1 MSHRPPY
8 HHGPDSLHHPVR
20 HVVDADAPGG
30 DENAPGRRRTFAAWT
45 RRSLSPKDFLGL
57 MGGSAVVLF
66 CLVWLWILTMPMA
79 FLDPEYPSWRAKQ
92 MLLADCDLGDIL
104 ILGDSRAAT
113 GMMPA
118 GWRVRA
124 TNLAVGGGE
133 PIEALAAL
141 DRALRCEVPPRRI
154 ILSLDAVHFT
164 EPDLFWERTAR
175 FGFVDAREIAT
186 LRDVSH
192 ALGDVSVYE
201 LRHTDGLPSWL
212 RDAMV
217 RIRFP
222 SLYFS
227 SLVKGGVVLRWSR
240 NRATLAASLA
250 SRGQYFFGTAS
261 GSGTV
266 AAEGHIREFRPLPV
280 LEWYFNRILQQLDAH
295 GIPAVFIAVPMNDA
309 TARQLA
315 PGVRPAF
322 RAWLAGYEA
331 RYPGF
336 RVAGDVMPSWPDA
349 FFGDGFAHLNPGG
362 AARFSAGL
370 ERCLEAPVL
379 RAGCVQRLQAAP
391 PRTQNEAQYGWFND
405 TAPDASSSVRPSSK
419 RGS

>member
-1 MSHRPPY
+1 MRHLSDSLVPDVDQAARWTGRLMVWAHRPLP
-8 HHGPDSLHHPVR
+8 S
-20 HVVDADAPGG
+20 
-30 DENAPGRRRTFAAWT
+30 
-45 RRSLSPKDFLGL
+45 KDFVVL
-57 MGGSAVVLF
+57 MGLSTVALF
-66 CLVWLWILTMPMA
+66 GLIWLWILAMPMA

-92 MLLADCDLGDIL
+92 ILLADCDLGEIL
-104 ILGDSRAAT
+104 ILGDSRAAA
-113 GMMPA
+113 GIMPA
-118 GWRVRA
+118 GWTVRA
-124 TNLAVGGGE
+124 ANLAVGGGE

-141 DRALRCEVPPRRI
+141 DRALRCPVPPKQV

-175 FGFVDAREIAT
+175 FGFVDANEIAT

-201 LRHTDGLPSWL
+201 LRHTDGLPSWM

-227 SLVKGGVVLRWSR
+227 SLVKGGVLLRWPR

-250 SRGQYFFGTAS
+250 ARGQYFFGIAD
-261 GSGTV
+261 GSDV
-266 AAEGHIREFRPLPV
+266 IAAEGHIREFRPLPV
-280 LEWYFNRILQQLDAH
+280 LEWYFNRILERLAERR
-295 GIPAVFIAVPMNDA
+295 IPAVFIAVPMNDA
-309 TARQLA
+309 TASA
-315 PGVRPAF
+315 VTAGVPVAF

-336 RVAGDVMPSWPDA
+336 RVAGDVMPHWPDA
-349 FFGDGFAHLNPGG
+349 LFGDGFAHLNRDG
-362 AARFSAGL
+362 AARFSDGL
-370 ERCLEAPVL
+370 EHCLNESVL
-379 RAGCVQRLQAAP
+379 RARCVQRLQAAP
-391 PRTQNEAQYGWFND
+391 PNTQNDAQYGWFNG
-405 TAPDASSSVRPSSK
+405 TAPEASFKVRPSSN

>member
-1 MSHRPPY
+1 MKRHPLH
-8 HHGPDSLHHPVR
+8 HHGPDRHRHLVR
-20 HVVDADAPGG
+20 HVADAEALGNHGWAWREKLTLP
-30 DENAPGRRRTFAAWT
+30 DWT
-45 RRSLSPKDFLGL
+45 RRTLSPRDFLAL
-57 MGGSAVVLF
+57 IGGSAVVLF
-66 CLVWLWILTMPMA
+66 GLVWLWILTMPMA
-79 FLDPEYPSWRAKQ
+79 FLDPEYPAWRAKQ
-92 MLLADCDLGDIL
+92 TLLADCDLGDVL

-118 GWRVRA
+118 GWSIRA

-141 DRALRCEVPPRRI
+141 NRALRCPVPPVRV

-175 FGFVDAREIAT
+175 FGFVDAGEIAT

-201 LRHTDGLPSWL
+201 LRHTDGLPSWA

-217 RIRFP
+217 RVRFP
-222 SLYFS
+222 SLYFT
-227 SLVKGGVVLRWSR
+227 SLVKGGVLLRWPR

-261 GSGTV
+261 GSDTV

-280 LEWYFNRILQQLDAH
+280 LAWYFNRVLQQLAAH

-309 TARQLA
+309 TARQVA
-315 PGVRPAF
+315 PGVPAAF

-336 RVAGDVMPSWPDA
+336 RVAGEVMPHWPDA
-349 FFGDGFAHLNPGG
+349 WFGDGFAHLNPDG

-370 ERCLEAPVL
+370 ERCLDASVL

-391 PRTQNEAQYGWFND
+391 PSTQNDAQ
-405 TAPDASSSVRPSSK
+405 
-419 RGS
+419 

>member
-1 MSHRPPY
+1 MRQHPPW
-8 HHGPDSLHHPVR
+8 HHGPDQPHHLLRHMAEADLPDDARTVWAWLH
-20 HVVDADAPGG
+20 
-30 DENAPGRRRTFAAWT
+30 
-45 RRSLSPKDFLGL
+45 RSLTPARFLAL
-57 MGGSAVVLF
+57 MGGAAAALF
-66 CLVWLWILTMPMA
+66 GVVWLWILAMPMA

-104 ILGDSRAAT
+104 ILGDSRAAA
-113 GMMPA
+113 GIMPA
-118 GWRVRA
+118 NWRIRA

-141 DRALRCEVPPRRI
+141 DRALRCDVPPARV

-175 FGFVDAREIAT
+175 FDFVDGSEIAT

-192 ALGDVSVYE
+192 RLGDLSVYE

-222 SLYFS
+222 SLYFT
-227 SLVKGGVVLRWSR
+227 SLVKGGLALRWPR
-240 NRATLAASLA
+240 NRATLTASLA
-250 SRGQYFFGTAS
+250 ARGQYFFGTAA
-261 GSGTV
+261 GSDVV
-266 AAEGHIREFRPLPV
+266 AAEGHMRVFRPLPV
-280 LEWYFNRILQQLDAH
+280 LEWYFDRVLEELDAR
-295 GIPAVFIAVPMNDA
+295 GISAAFIAVPMNDA

-315 PGVRPAF
+315 PGLREAF
-322 RAWLAGYEA
+322 RAWLATYEA
-331 RYPGF
+331 RYPRF
-336 RVAGDVMPSWPDA
+336 RVVGDVMPHWPDA
-349 FFGDGFAHLNPGG
+349 LFGDGFAHLNPYG

-370 ERCLEAPVL
+370 RRCLDEPVP

-391 PRTQNEAQYGWFND
+391 PSTQNEAQYGWFNG
-405 TAPDASSSVRPSSK
+405 TAPDASLSVWPSSK

>member
-1 MSHRPPY
+1 MSHHLPY
-8 HHGPDSLHHPVR
+8 HRGPDARR
-20 HVVDADAPGG
+20 HLARHEADAFSPEDIAGAPGG
-30 DENAPGRRRTFAAWT
+30 RLSCAAWI
-45 RRSLSPKDFLGL
+45 RRGLSPRDFLA
-57 MGGSAVVLF
+57 MAGGGAIVLF
-66 CLVWLWILTMPMA
+66 GLVWLWIVTMPMA

-92 MLLADCDLGDIL
+92 VLLANCDLGDML

-118 GWRVRA
+118 GWRIRA

-141 DRALRCEVPPRRI
+141 DRALRCPVPPARV

-175 FGFVDAREIAT
+175 FGFVDADEIAT
-186 LRDVSH
+186 LGGVSH

-217 RIRFP
+217 RVRFP
-222 SLYFS
+222 SLYLT
-227 SLVKGGVVLRWSR
+227 SLVKGGVLLRWPR

-250 SRGQYFFGTAS
+250 ARGQYFFGTAS
-261 GSGTV
+261 GSDTV
-266 AAEGHIREFRPLPV
+266 AAEGLMREFRPLPV
-280 LEWYFNRILQQLDAH
+280 LEWYFNRVLEQLDAH

-309 TARQLA
+309 TARQVA
-315 PGVRPAF
+315 PGVRTAF

-336 RVAGDVMPSWPDA
+336 RVAGDAMPHWPDA
-349 FFGDGFAHLNPGG
+349 FFGDGFAHLNRDG
-362 AARFSAGL
+362 AARFSRGL
-370 ERCLEAPVL
+370 ESCLNAPVL

-391 PRTQNEAQYGWFND
+391 PNTQNEAQ
-405 TAPDASSSVRPSSK
+405 
-419 RGS
+419 